1 MNKTLFKLSFPECIE
16 MGWHVFS
23 FDSVESVIHRNY
35 PDPDPE
41 WNSIKSNKI
50 IIVYIEITKMQL
62 MLKQKKN
69 YKIQKYIT
77 VSYV

>member
-23 FDSVESVIHRNY
+23 FDSVESVTHRNY
-35 PDPDPE
+35 PDPE

-62 MLKQKKN
+62 MLKQKKKIIK
-69 YKIQKYIT
+69 YKNI
-77 VSYV
+77 